1 VSPYGAIPAAFFT
14 VRVPLFFT
22 ADAEGYSQRDA
33 RSEQKTRFV
42 LQAEQWQD
50 GGVQRKGQN
59 IQVLASVV
67 QAMPST
73 T

>member
-1 VSPYGAIPAAFFT
+1 MVPFPLLFLLFGYPFFSQLT
-14 VRVPLFFT
+14 QRVT
-22 ADAEGYSQRDA
+22 ANVMRGQSK
-33 RSEQKTRFV
+33 KTRFV